1 MSHVPII
8 KYATATPETPGELA
22 LTSHGTGPSSEINAN
37 ASRPGTS
44 LGTSATPGP
53 RARSCVTCRT
63 RKVRCDKTSPCS
75 NCRRARI
82 PCVFPSSDKPPR
94 WARRLERIANNAKAE
109 QEAGSDVSQVMDRL
123 RNLEGLVKELS
134 SQLEQAHSAA
144 NTNSHGS
151 PSANSPG
158 SSSHDHDADNH
169 TISLPITNSSNLSK
183 QFGRLVLGDAG
194 QSHYVSNGFWS
205 RVNDELDGLKMETE
219 GLASGDY
226 DSSEDE
232 DSLSKTPSTQELDRT
247 PSQRHAFL
255 FGHNLS
261 SHGPNIREFHPP
273 LSQIPFIVDV
283 FYRNVNLLTQV
294 VHMPTLNKMVQSLQD
309 SGPSILTPA
318 NEALM
323 FAIYYSAITSMEEED
338 VVANLGPSKSE
349 LNLKYRLGLEYALAK
364 ADFLNVPDIVLIQAF
379 AIFLCLAR
387 RYDSPRFV
395 YMMTGLVIRMAL
407 ALGLHRDGSH
417 FPHLTPFEAEMRRR
431 LWWHICLLDVR
442 ASEDQ
447 GMDLTITPGS
457 FDTRQ
462 PLNINNDDIDPE
474 TKEMPKEREG
484 ITDMTFSLMTS
495 TQCEVTREMMAV
507 SLKNGT
513 PQIDVQ
519 DRLLNEYYGRLEKAY
534 LQYSS
539 AEGNVTYW
547 VVVVIAGLVMAKMSL
562 IVYFPL
568 LFSPQSEYASD
579 EMRNRL
585 FIAAIEVAEY
595 NHALNAEQACRQW
608 RWIYQ
613 TYTHWYAV
621 VYLLIEVT
629 RRPWSPLVERAWV
642 ALHSNWLIPTR
653 SNTDKNL
660 RFWFPLRKLMA
671 KARRH
676 REAEI
681 ERLRSDPQAARQLE
695 TEDRGAT
702 QPSSSG
708 PFPGPDSAETFRE
721 RWRQLVTVSQSL
733 GDYTQTVAQLTRGVL
748 VPPSITYSAETNGP
762 GFGSIPSYDS
772 SASVPQPGFAY
783 PQSRLPQGSGFFPPN
798 ISSGSFSEPNFGF
811 QQNPHN
817 EAVPGTLSA
826 GPACGLSSASMD
838 LGPGFGA
845 WLWADADPSVDVF
858 ADMDLEAV
866 DLNLDLDGEV
876 DWNNW
881 VASANGMNWTG
892 DSADGNQ
899 RYQS

>member
-1 MSHVPII
+1 MSHVPTI
-8 KYATATPETPGELA
+8 KYATATPESSGGLA
-22 LTSHGTGPSSEINAN
+22 SAGLGAGPSPEINAN

-44 LGTSATPGP
+44 LGTSATFGP
-53 RARSCVTCRT
+53 KPRSCVTCRT

-109 QEAGSDVSQVMDRL
+109 QEAGPGVSQVMDRL

-144 NTNSHGS
+144 NASSHGS

-158 SSSHDHDADNH
+158 SSSHDHDADRH
-169 TISLPITNSSNLSK
+169 KASPLVTSASNLSQ
-183 QFGRLVLGDAG
+183 QFGRLVLGEAG
-194 QSHYVSNGFWS
+194 QSHYVSSGFWS
-205 RVNDELDGLKMETE
+205 HVNDELDSLKMETQ

-255 FGHNLS
+255 FGHNIS
-261 SHGPNIREFHPP
+261 SHGPNIHEFHPP
-273 LSQIPFIVDV
+273 LSQIPFIVNT
-283 FYRNVNLLTQV
+283 FYQNVNILTQV

-338 VVANLGPSKSE
+338 VAANLGSSKSE

-364 ADFLNVPDIVLIQAF
+364 ADFLNVPDVVLIQAF

-407 ALGLHRDGSH
+407 ALGLHRDGSR
-417 FPHLTPFEAEMRRR
+417 FPHLTPFETEMRRR
-431 LWWHICLLDVR
+431 LWWHVCLLDVR

-474 TKEMPKEREG
+474 MKEMPKEREG

-495 TQCEVTREMMAV
+495 SQCEVTREMMAV
-507 SLKNGT
+507 SSKDGV
-513 PQIDVQ
+513 PQVDLQ
-519 DRLLNEYYGRLEKAY
+519 DRLLNEYYGRLEKRY

-547 VVVVIAGLVMAKMSL
+547 VVVVIARLVMAKMSL
-562 IVYFPL
+562 IVYFPV
-568 LFSPQSEYASD
+568 LFSAQNEHASD

-585 FIAAIEVAEY
+585 FLAAIEVAEY
-595 NHALNAEQACRQW
+595 NHTLNGEQACRQW

-621 VYLLIEVT
+621 VYLLIEAT
-629 RRPWSPLVERAWV
+629 RRPWSPIVERAWV
-642 ALHSNWLIPTR
+642 ALHSSWLIPAR
-653 SNTDKNL
+653 SSTHSNL
-660 RFWFPLRKLMA
+660 RFWVPLRKLMA
-671 KARRH
+671 KARGH
-676 REAEI
+676 RDAEV
-681 ERLRSDPQAARQLE
+681 ERLRSNPPAARQLE
-695 TEDRGAT
+695 TEDRGAA
-702 QPSSSG
+702 QPGSSG

-721 RWRQLVTVSQSL
+721 RWRQLVAVPQSL
-733 GDYTQTVAQLTRGVL
+733 GDHAQTVARLSRGIL
-748 VPPSITYSAETNGP
+748 VPPSAPYSTKTTGP
-762 GFGSIPSYDS
+762 GFGSIPSYDPGA
-772 SASVPQPGFAY
+772 SASQPGFAY
-783 PQSRLPQGSGFFPPN
+783 SQSRFSQGSGAFPPD
-798 ISSGSFSEPNFGF
+798 IPGGSFSEPDFGL
-811 QQNPHN
+811 QQNSHN
-817 EAVPGTLSA
+817 TAALGTPPAGSA
-826 GPACGLSSASMD
+826 YGSSSLASMD

-866 DLNLDLDGEV
+866 DLSVDLDGEV
-876 DWNNW
+876 DWNDW
-881 VASANGMNWTG
+881 VASANGMNWQG
-892 DSADGNQ
+892 DS
-899 RYQS
+899 